1 MGLFKNRPS
10 YTPLS
15 MPSLNSFAIPDLR
28 VMKRDSAMI
37 NKITEVAMTNL
48 GNADLGQIAPTA
60 ALLEQQLVGLF
71 SGGDKS
77 VLPKLGPA
85 VAAGVQVGYMIA
97 ILENN
102 SGVAKHDQAEGH
114 YWTALVVMAMQLVK
128 EFPEEYWQPSNFGF
142 YAGYYVGRKGDI
154 AIHDLLRSLQRELPA
169 ACSDH
174 QA

>member
-1 MGLFKNRPS
+1 
-10 YTPLS
+10 
-15 MPSLNSFAIPDLR
+15 
-28 VMKRDSAMI
+28 MKRAGAVI
-37 NKITEVAMTNL
+37 NKITEIAMTNL

-102 SGVAKHDQAEGH
+102 SGVAEHNQVEGH
-114 YWTALVVMAMQLVK
+114 YWTALVVMAVQLVK
-128 EFPEEYWQPSNFGF
+128 EFPEEYWMQSHFSF

-154 AIHDLLRSLQRELPA
+154 AVHDVLLTLRREHPA
-169 ACSDH
+169 A
-174 QA
+174 